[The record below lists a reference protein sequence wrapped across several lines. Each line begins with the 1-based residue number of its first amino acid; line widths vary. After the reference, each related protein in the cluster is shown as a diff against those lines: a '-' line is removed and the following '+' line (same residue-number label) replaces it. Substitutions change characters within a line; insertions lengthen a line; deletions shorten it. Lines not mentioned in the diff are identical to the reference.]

1 MYQNLRMLFLGLMTL
16 SLFSCN
22 SLYDGDFELEDTER
36 TFAVPIAFGSL
47 NIQDVIDRAEGDA
60 SIRID
65 GLGRITALY
74 SGEILRDNAS
84 KIFPPVPGIFE
95 FAIFDTIAELP
106 LPVNGSYRIDK
117 GIFDNTNIYF
127 KFNHSEKE
135 VIKVKMFIES
145 VNNDGVVWK
154 KDYTLDFTNDAD
166 GVIETSSSSLLNW
179 VAFPV
184 NNKIKFRYLAYKPN
198 GDRIKMSYAAMRF
211 DVLKFTYLDGYFG
224 NHTFDIKGDI
234 IKINLFDLWKSG
246 GLEIEQPQITLDV
259 DNAFGFPVRSKV
271 NQLTVKTVGDK
282 LFNVESEYINKG
294 IDFDYP
300 SINQV
305 GQTKN
310 TVFHFNAQN
319 SNIGEL
325 FKDKVIQVI
334 YDFDALANPDGDT
347 GVKNFYTSDGF
358 FSVKVN
364 VELPMK
370 IKANLFTIADTI
382 DLDLSDYD
390 AAKAVEL
397 KIKTANSFP
406 MDMVVGLIF
415 LDNSNNVLYTLAES
429 EKIKVGSAPLNG
441 GEKTTTKNTQEHVLN
456 LDVDKF
462 SSIKQAKKI
471 LVTGSFDT
479 NIQSATPIW
488 LYNDYGMD
496 ITIGAIVKIQ

>member
-1 MYQNLRMLFLGLMTL
+1 MYNNLKVLVGGLMMLTM
-16 SLFSCN
+16 FSCN
-22 SLYDGDFELEDTER
+22 SLYDGDFELEDSER
-36 TFAVPIAFGSL
+36 TLAVPIAYGSL
-47 NIQDVIDRAEGDA
+47 SIQDVVDRAEGDA

-127 KFNHSEKE
+127 KFNHAEKE

-145 VNNDGVVWK
+145 VNKDGIVWE

-166 GVIETSSSSLLNW
+166 GVIETGTSSLLNW
-179 VAFPV
+179 VAFPMS
-184 NNKIKFRYLAYKPN
+184 NKIKFRYLAYKPN
-198 GDRIKMSYAAMRF
+198 GDRIKLSYAAMKF

-271 NQLTVKTVGDK
+271 NQLTVKTLGDK

-310 TVFHFNAQN
+310 TVFHFNAEN

-370 IKANLFTIADTI
+370 IKANMFSIADTI

-390 AAKAVEL
+390 AAKSVEL

-406 MDMVVGLIF
+406 MDMIVGMVF
-415 LDNSNNVLYTLAES
+415 MDEKGNELYSLTEN
-429 EKIKVGSAPLNG
+429 EKIKVGSASLNG
-441 GEKTTTKNTQEHVLN
+441 DGKTSIKKIQEQILN
-456 LDVDKF
+456 FDVDKF

-471 LVTGSFDT
+471 LVIGSFDT
-479 NIQSATPIW
+479 NLQSAAPIW
-488 LYNDYGMD
+488 LYSEYGVD
-496 ITIGAIVKIQ
+496 ITLAAKVKID